1 MSSSRILTQTMP
13 SWWTVTFLLL
23 ATTSEGFAP
32 RRRRTYQSSPRL
44 RAGETTEATSATDVG
59 VTTTATPPP
68 PASYGGIDGNR
79 FPYGDPSNVDR
90 LFSNLNYE
98 KTSGA
103 AGGGN
108 SDGVGRALVAE
119 RKEGSLLAATSLVTG
134 TTIGAGILALPAVSL
149 PAGTIPSTL
158 VLVACWAYM
167 AASGL
172 LVAEVNLNSIFASG
186 RPGFSVLSM
195 TRLYLGEAGGLLSGA
210 AYVFIHYALLVAYIA
225 QGGGVLGE
233 VLGLSGGADGG
244 VIGEAATTAMSAST
258 TALGAEALLSQ
269 AGGPVL
275 FTALFGGLLAFGSA
289 ELVDALNSLF
299 VACVLGSFVVLLA
312 LAAPQVQPEF
322 LLRQDWAAVVPA
334 VPTMIVALVF
344 HNVVPVITTQLEGDR
359 EKVSRAILLGSAI
372 PLLMFVAWNLAIV
385 GSVPPDALASFA
397 DGAAAAAASGLP
409 PPPPFDPLEQ
419 LRGGEGGPFL
429 SVAVSTFSEFAI
441 VTSFIG
447 FVLGLQDFFR
457 DAFASSSSS
466 SSAVADSP
474 SVVVAEEALSGAGG
488 GGGGGG
494 GVAGSAVGEL
504 GILGL
509 VLVPP
514 MLFALVDPD
523 VFFGALDSAGTFGI
537 STLFGLVPAIMAW
550 KQRYGD
556 EETGE
561 VGGSNGDAAAVAR
574 GGGDGRG
581 ADVLVAPPMVP
592 GGRVTLAAMMTVAL
606 AIIGDGVAEK
616 VSAVVG

>member
-1 MSSSRILTQTMP
+1 M
-13 SWWTVTFLLL
+13 
-23 ATTSEGFAP
+23 
-32 RRRRTYQSSPRL
+32 
-44 RAGETTEATSATDVG
+44 
-59 VTTTATPPP
+59 
-68 PASYGGIDGNR
+68 
-79 FPYGDPSNVDR
+79 
-90 LFSNLNYE
+90 
-98 KTSGA
+98 
-103 AGGGN
+103 
-108 SDGVGRALVAE
+108 
-119 RKEGSLLAATSLVTG
+119 
-134 TTIGAGILALPAVSL
+134 
-149 PAGTIPSTL
+149 
-158 VLVACWAYM
+158 
-167 AASGL
+167 
-172 LVAEVNLNSIFASG
+172 
-186 RPGFSVLSM
+186 LSM

-275 FTALFGGLLAFGSA
+275 FTARFGGLLAFGSA

-488 GGGGGG
+488 GGGGGRSRASG
-494 GVAGSAVGEL
+494 RGAGHSRAGVAADARARG
-504 GILGL
+504 
-509 VLVPP
+509 PH
-514 MLFALVDPD
+514 
-523 VFFGALDSAGTFGI
+523 VFFGALNSQEPRHSNALRACAGYHGLEAALRRRRNRRGRRQQWLLQPWQEEEETDSAD
-537 STLFGLVPAIMAW
+537 VP
-550 KQRYGD
+550 
-556 EETGE
+556 
-561 VGGSNGDAAAVAR
+561 
-574 GGGDGRG
+574 
-581 ADVLVAPPMVP
+581 VAPPVP
-592 GGRVTLAAMMTVAL
+592 GGRVTLAAMAIVAL
-606 AIIGDGVAEK
+606 VDHRRRRRGALFQPLSGEV
-616 VSAVVG
+616 